1 MITDNSAL
9 ALLEVLARAR
19 RTLGRLPHVTGVGL
33 GWREKC
39 GEITDAL
46 ALRVYVRQKVARAE
60 LSQSDAVPA
69 CYDGVL
75 TDVVPAFTVVPA
87 FATVAAMQHAS
98 RPPLQPGITISNLR
112 GMLPEQAA
120 GPHQS
125 GMGTLGFFALVNG
138 IRRREVVLVS
148 NRHVLLAHG
157 AGSGAPIYA
166 PVFTRRGETSL
177 VHASTLDPIAE
188 IKDEGAEQ
196 NHSFHYNGEPD
207 ENYFVDCAT
216 ARLLAAPAS
225 PMENNAVPAP
235 VVRGVARMHPL
246 DALGHRAPRV
256 RKFGGA
262 SGITQGRVVDVAAP
276 VENPS
281 GPQRQHNIVIRGTDG
296 SFVSPGDSGA
306 LVLNEHDQAIGMV
319 WGRSDHDPNI
329 AYACHIHPVL
339 NRLGVTLMYGGMA

>member
-1 MITDNSAL
+1 MSAANSAV
-9 ALLEVLARAR
+9 ALLELLARAR
-19 RTLGRLPHVTGVGL
+19 RDLERLPHVTGVGL

-39 GEITDAL
+39 GEVTKVL
-46 ALRVYVRQKVARAE
+46 ALRVYVRQKVARAD
-60 LSQSDAVPA
+60 LSQADAVPA
-69 CYDGVL
+69 YYDGLL
-75 TDVVPAFTVVPA
+75 TDVLSAFTVVPA
-87 FATVAAMQHAS
+87 LTAVAAVQDFG
-98 RPPLQPGITISNLR
+98 RVPLQPGITISNLR

-148 NRHVLLAHG
+148 NRHVLMAHG
-157 AGSGAPIYA
+157 AGSGSPVYA
-166 PVFTRRGETSL
+166 PVFSRRGETRL
-177 VHASTLDPIAE
+177 VRASTLDPIAE
-188 IKDEGAEQ
+188 ITDEGAEQ
-196 NHSFHYNGEPD
+196 NHPFHYNGEPGED
-207 ENYFVDCAT
+207 YFVDCAT
-216 ARLLAAPAS
+216 ARLLSAPAS
-225 PMENNAVPAP
+225 PVSNSEHPAP

-246 DALGHRAPRV
+246 DALGHRAPQV

-276 VENPS
+276 VENS
-281 GPQRQHNIVIRGTDG
+281 NGPQRQHNIVIRGTNG

-306 LVLNEHDQAIGMV
+306 LVLNEQDQAIGMV

-339 NRLGVTLMYGGMA
+339 DRLGVTLMYGGMA

>member
-1 MITDNSAL
+1 MMAADSAA
-9 ALLEVLARAR
+9 ALLELLARAR
-19 RTLGRLPHVTGVGL
+19 RALGRLPHVTGVGL

-39 GEITDAL
+39 GEITDVI
-46 ALRVYVRQKVARAE
+46 ALRVYVRQKVAHAE
-60 LSQSDAVPA
+60 LSRSGTVPTY
-69 CYDGVL
+69 YDGL
-75 TDVVPAFTVVPA
+75 PTDVVPACTA
-87 FATVAAMQHAS
+87 VAAMQHSGPA
-98 RPPLQPGITISNLR
+98 PLQPGITISNLR

-157 AGSGAPIYA
+157 AGSGSPIYA
-166 PVFTRRGETSL
+166 PVFSRRGETSL
-177 VHASTLDPIAE
+177 VRASTLDPIAE

-196 NHSFHYNGEPD
+196 NHPFHYNGEPGED
-207 ENYFVDCAT
+207 YFVDCAT
-216 ARLLAAPAS
+216 ARLLATPAEPGMRNGES
-225 PMENNAVPAP
+225 PAP
-235 VVRGVARMHPL
+235 MVRGVARMHPL
-246 DALGHRAPRV
+246 DALGYRAPQV

-276 VENPS
+276 VENS
-281 GPQRQHNIVIRGTDG
+281 NGPQRRHNIVVRGTDG

-339 NRLGVTLMYGGMA
+339 DRLGVTLMYGGLA

>member
-1 MITDNSAL
+1 MMGADSAA
-9 ALLEVLARAR
+9 ALLELLARAR
-19 RTLGRLPHVTGVGL
+19 RILGRLPYVTGVGL

-39 GEITDAL
+39 GEITDIL
-46 ALRVYVRQKVARAE
+46 ALRVYVWQKVARAD
-60 LSQSDAVPA
+60 LSQGDGVPTH
-69 CYDGVL
+69 YDGL
-75 TDVVPAFTVVPA
+75 PTDVVPACA
-87 FATVAAMQHAS
+87 AVAAMQHSS
-98 RPPLQPGITISNLR
+98 RAPLQPGITISNLR

-120 GPHQS
+120 GPYQS

-157 AGSGAPIYA
+157 AGNGSPIYA
-166 PVFTRRGETSL
+166 PVFSRRGETSL
-177 VHASTLDPIAE
+177 VHANTLDPIAE

-196 NHSFHYNGEPD
+196 NHPFHYNGEPGED
-207 ENYFVDCAT
+207 YFVDCAT
-216 ARLLAAPAS
+216 ARLLTAPAS
-225 PMENNAVPAP
+225 PIDNNEVPAP

-262 SGITQGRVVDVAAP
+262 SGVTQGRVVDVAAP
-276 VENPS
+276 VENSS

-306 LVLNEHDQAIGMV
+306 LVLNEQDQAIGMV

-339 NRLGVTLMYGGMA
+339 DRLGVTLIYGDMA

>member
-1 MITDNSAL
+1 MIPTDSAV
-9 ALLEVLARAR
+9 ALLELLVRAR

-39 GEITDAL
+39 GEISNEL
-46 ALRVYVRQKVARAE
+46 ALRVYVRQKVARVE
-60 LSQSDAVPA
+60 LPQSHTVPA
-69 CYDGVL
+69 DYGGLL

-87 FATVAAMQHAS
+87 STATATMQHSS
-98 RPPLQPGITISNLR
+98 RAPLQPGITISNLR

-125 GMGTLGFFALVNG
+125 GMGTLGFFALANG

-148 NRHVLLAHG
+148 NRHVLMAHG
-157 AGSGAPIYA
+157 AGSGSPIYA
-166 PVFTRRGETSL
+166 PVFSRRGETSL
-177 VHASTLDPIAE
+177 VHAGTLDPIAE

-196 NHSFHYNGEPD
+196 NHPFRYNGEPD

-216 ARLLAAPAS
+216 AGLLAEPAS
-225 PMENNAVPAP
+225 PTGNNGIPAP

-276 VENPS
+276 VENS
-281 GPQRQHNIVIRGTDG
+281 NGPQRQHNIVIRGTDG
-296 SFVSPGDSGA
+296 FFVSPGDSGA
-306 LVLNEHDQAIGMV
+306 MVLDEHDQAIGMV

-339 NRLGVTLMYGGMA
+339 DRLGVTLMYGGLA

>member
-1 MITDNSAL
+1 MIAADSAV
-9 ALLEVLARAR
+9 ALLELLARAR
-19 RTLGRLPHVTGVGL
+19 RSLGRLPHVTGVGL

-39 GEITDAL
+39 GEITNDMAL
-46 ALRVYVRQKVARAE
+46 HVYVRQKVARAE

-69 CYDGVL
+69 YYDGVL

-87 FATVAAMQHAS
+87 FATVAVMQHS
-98 RPPLQPGITISNLR
+98 RRVPLQPGITISNLR

-148 NRHVLLAHG
+148 NRHVLMAHG
-157 AGSGAPIYA
+157 AGSGSPIYA
-166 PVFTRRGETSL
+166 PVFSRRDETSL
-177 VHASTLDPIAE
+177 VHASALEPIAE
-188 IKDEGAEQ
+188 IEDEGAEQ
-196 NHSFHYNGEPD
+196 NHPFHYNGEPD

-225 PMENNAVPAP
+225 PVGNDEHPAP
-235 VVRGVARMHPL
+235 LVRGVARMHPL

-276 VENPS
+276 VENS
-281 GPQRQHNIVIRGTDG
+281 NGPQRQHNIVIRGTDG

-339 NRLGVTLMYGGMA
+339 DRLGVTLMYGGLA

>member
-1 MITDNSAL
+1 MIAANSAV
-9 ALLEVLARAR
+9 ALRELLARAR

-87 FATVAAMQHAS
+87 STAIASVQHSS
-98 RPPLQPGITISNLR
+98 RARLQPGITISNLR
-112 GMLPEQAA
+112 GLLPEQAA

-196 NHSFHYNGEPD
+196 NHPFHYNGEPH

-246 DALGHRAPRV
+246 DALGYRAPRV

-276 VENPS
+276 VENPN
-281 GPQRQHNIVIRGTDG
+281 GPQRQHNLVIRGTDG

-306 LVLNEHDQAIGMV
+306 LVLNEHEQAIGMV
-319 WGRSDHDPNI
+319 WGRSDRDPNI

-339 NRLGVTLMYGGMA
+339 DRLGVTLMYGGMA